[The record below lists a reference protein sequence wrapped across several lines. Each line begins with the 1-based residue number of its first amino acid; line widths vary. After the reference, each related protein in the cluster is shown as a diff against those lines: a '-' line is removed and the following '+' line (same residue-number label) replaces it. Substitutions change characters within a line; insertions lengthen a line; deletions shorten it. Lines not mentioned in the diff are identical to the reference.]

1 MKKQESKKLTLAR
14 ETVRNLETAEL
25 GQVEGGV
32 AAPGKVSSDNR
43 LCTLSRIC

>member
-14 ETVRNLETAEL
+14 ETVRNLERVEL

-32 AAPGKVSSDNR
+32 APGKVSSDNR
-43 LCTLSRIC
+43 TCTFSRVC